1 MTNIVL
7 TIRLEDSG
15 SSVEPIVGPGWRYRV
30 RNSLPYVNGAG
41 ERVDASWGVDGSW
54 KKFQSTPAVVDLDP
68 LPPDNPYYLE
78 VARPGDPTSA
88 DPAKRQPSII
98 SEYRQ
103 VLATTPNNTSWW
115 NLTQVS
121 APGPEG
127 TEYPPPLKAYI
138 DAAVASLQ
146 SQIAAISPPDG
157 GASSLAGIGDMSD
170 DARSFNAAVNFLAMR
185 TLLLAAGLTTVD
197 DLSVGDDAT
206 VNGDLA
212 VSGTITNAGLTAAL
226 AGKADDA
233 DIPTWSTIGGKPTV
247 VAAGAD
253 QAAARTAIGA
263 APLDSP
269 ALTGTP
275 SAPTPAA
282 GDNDTSIA
290 TTAFVQAAL
299 AAAGAVSI
307 TVDPTDPDILIVTV
321 P

>member
-1 MTNIVL
+1 MTNIIL

-41 ERVDASWGVDGSW
+41 ERVDASWGVDGGW
-54 KKFQSTPAVVDLDP
+54 HKFQSTPAIVDLDP
-68 LPPDNPYYLE
+68 LPPDNPYLLE
-78 VARPGDPTSA
+78 INKPGDPTSPDIA
-88 DPAKRQPSII
+88 RRMPTTTA
-98 SEYRQ
+98 EYRQ
-103 VLATTPNNTSWW
+103 VLTTTPNNTSWW

-121 APGPEG
+121 APGPDG

-146 SQIAAISPPDG
+146 AQIAAISPPDG
-157 GASSLAGIGDMSD
+157 GASSLAGIGDMTD
-170 DARSFNAAVNFLAMR
+170 DAREFNAQADYAAMR
-185 TLLLAAGLTTVD
+185 TKLLAAGTTAVD

-206 VNGDLA
+206 VGGDLA
-212 VSGTITNAGLTAAL
+212 VSGSITNAGLTAAL

-233 DIPTWSTIGGKPTV
+233 DIPAWSTIAGKPAV
-247 VAAGAD
+247 VASGAD

-269 ALTGTP
+269 ALVNPTAT
-275 SAPTPAA
+275 TPAA
-282 GDNDTSIA
+282 GDNSGKVA
-290 TTAFVQAAL
+290 TTSFVQTEL

-307 TVDPTDPDILIVTV
+307 TPDPANPNILIVTV